1 MTGTFERLRGFGP
14 TLVLGVLAGVAG
26 VLGSYAAAGFTPS
39 FVIAPIDSYLAAVS
53 PGFVITFAITVLGD
67 LGQRI
72 ALLTAIGLAVAA
84 FAALALVG
92 TVAGRE
98 LAARTD
104 RPAASLLAGPFL
116 AALGVALF
124 AFLLVPE
131 PTPALTAGGAA
142 AAVLAVGEAG
152 RLSTAA
158 GAPVSSEGRRTVLT
172 GLAGALGVGVLG
184 YLLGGRSGADASVPE
199 APASG
204 SPGASTETGGS
215 TGVETGPSSD
225 DDASEPTATSE
236 PSEVERLL
244 RGAADLSLDVEGIEP
259 LVSEKFYS
267 VDINSV
273 DPKLSAGDWSMRVTG
288 AVEQELDFTYEDI
301 TSRESREEF
310 VTLRCVGDS
319 LNGKK
324 MDNALWTVIDIE
336 PLLEEAGIT
345 ADSEQCCVMLR
356 AADDFFE
363 GFPLSA
369 LREGMLAYRMNGA
382 PLPRKHGAPVRA
394 LIPGHWGEIN
404 VKWLTEIEILTE
416 EMDGYWE
423 QKGWHGTGPVNPVAK
438 IHAINKLDDGRIEL
452 GGHAYAGTRGV
463 SRVEVSTDNGAT
475 WTEATLSEPL
485 PGDPRDA
492 WRQWVYRY
500 DPPDGKHVAV
510 ARMYDAEGNVQ
521 TREQS
526 NPYPRGAS
534 GWVRETVRP

>member
-14 TLVLGVLAGVAG
+14 TLVLAVLAGAAG

-53 PGFVITFAITVLGD
+53 PGFLITFAITVLGD
-67 LGQRI
+67 LGQRV

-84 FAALALVG
+84 FAALSLAG

-98 LAARTD
+98 LAARTAA
-104 RPAASLLAGPFL
+104 PAAALVVGPPL
-116 AALGVALF
+116 AAVGVALLT
-124 AFLLVPE
+124 FLLVPAG
-131 PTPALTAGGAA
+131 TPALAAGAA
-142 AAVLAVGEAG
+142 TAAVLAVGEAG
-152 RLSTAA
+152 RLSSGM
-158 GAPVSSEGRRTVLT
+158 GAPPSAEGRRTVLT

-184 YLLGGRSGADASVPE
+184 YLVGGRSGADPSPPETAASQ
-199 APASG
+199 PAGTS
-204 SPGASTETGGS
+204 AETGGS
-215 TGVETGPSSD
+215 TGAETGPPP
-225 DDASEPTATSE
+225 DDASEPMATQE
-236 PSEVERLL
+236 PDEVERLL

-259 LVSEKFYS
+259 LVSQKFYS

-273 DPKLSAGDWSMRVTG
+273 DPKLSAQDWSLRVTG
-288 AVEQELDFTYEDI
+288 AVEREVDFTYEDI
-301 TSRESREEF
+301 VSRESREEF

-319 LNGKK
+319 LNGQK

-336 PLLEEAGIT
+336 PLIEEAGIT

-356 AADDFFE
+356 AADGFFE
-363 GFPLSA
+363 EFPLSA

-423 QKGWHGTGPVNPVAK
+423 QKGWHGTGPVTPVAK
-438 IHAINKLDDGRIEL
+438 LHATNRLDDGRIEV

-463 SRVEVSTDNGAT
+463 SRVEVSTDGGSS
-475 WTEATLSEPL
+475 WSEATLSEPL
-485 PGDPRDA
+485 PGDPVDA
-492 WRQWVYRY
+492 WRQWVHRY
-500 DPPDGKHVAV
+500 DSPGERHEVV
-510 ARMYDAEGNVQ
+510 VRMFDAEGTVQ
-521 TREQS
+521 PRERA